1 MNALRMIRQYAIS
14 LLVFIAIDAVWL
26 GAIAPRFYKEH
37 LGHLLSPQVN
47 WYAAAAFYLIFILGL
62 VVFVIRPA
70 VSARSSLKA
79 LGLGAL
85 FGLVTYATYDLTNL
99 ATLRGFPL
107 IVVVVDLGW
116 GTILSATVA
125 AVSIWLL
132 LRWEKG

>member
-1 MNALRMIRQYAIS
+1 MIRHYAIA
-14 LLVFIAIDAVWL
+14 LLVFIVIDAIWL
-26 GAIAPRFYKEH
+26 GAIAPSFYKEH

-47 WYAAAAFYLIFILGL
+47 WYAAAAFYVIFILGL

-70 VSARSSLKA
+70 MLARSSIKA

-107 IVVVVDLGW
+107 IVVVVDLTW
-116 GTILSATVA
+116 GTVLSALVGF
-125 AVSIWLL
+125 VSTWLL
-132 LRWEKG
+132 LRLESRC